1 MKAMLKLGVAFGVAG
16 AIVASQV
23 LRNQLHGLSP
33 FDPIAYAGVAVVL
46 TLIAVAATIVPARRA
61 TRIDPIAALRC
72 E

>member
-1 MKAMLKLGVAFGVAG
+1 MKGHAETGVAFGMAG

-23 LRNQLHGLSP
+23 LRNQLHGVSP
-33 FDPIAYAGVAVVL
+33 FDPIAYAGVGVVR
-46 TLIAVAATIVPARRA
+46 TIIAVAATIVPARRA